1 MTPSDIASLMSS
13 LLDDDVAVDD
23 NFFEFGNSLLA
34 LRLLATI
41 EERCGARITL
51 LELVRAPTPEQLS
64 ALVARD
70 AATRTR

>member
-41 EERCGARITL
+41 EERCGAKVTL

-70 AATRTR
+70 AGTRTR

>member
-1 MTPSDIASLMSS
+1 MTPSEIASLMGS

-41 EERCGARITL
+41 EERCGAKVTL

-64 ALVARD
+64 ALVARN
-70 AATRTR
+70 AGTRTR

>member
-1 MTPSDIASLMSS
+1 MTPAEVAALMGSI
-13 LLDDDVAVDD
+13 LDDDVAVDD

-51 LELVRAPTPEQLS
+51 LELVRSPTPEQVS
-64 ALVARD
+64 ALIAGDRAPGAR
-70 AATRTR
+70 